1 MSIKL
6 YDLKK
11 TRSLDD
17 RRPWS
22 PNTWKTRYLLNI
34 KGLDY
39 STEYLHFLDIPETIG
54 KLVPDTPKA
63 TVPCITD
70 VDGRTIQ
77 DSRVIALYLE
87 EKYPTPS
94 IFQGGQGI
102 HFFFEDW
109 AAENIGHKPFLAS
122 LPAMYSSLDEES
134 QMHLRKGREFMFA
147 TTLEDFAGNPKEHIA
162 ALNKA
167 LEPIAKILSKYS
179 FLTGDQVGWSDIV
192 LASQLVC
199 LKKTHPEMLT
209 EEVLGTD
216 HHLKAWWERM
226 ENYANEDN

>member
-1 MSIKL
+1 MIL
-6 YDLKK
+6 TIHVCALQ
-11 TRSLDD
+11 
-17 RRPWS
+17 
-22 PNTWKTRYLLNI
+22 
-34 KGLDY
+34 GLDY
-39 STEYLHFLDIPETIG
+39 TTEYLHFLEIPETIG

-109 AAENIGHKPFLAS
+109 SSTNISSKPFLAS
-122 LPAMYSSLDEES
+122 LPAMYKSLDEES
-134 QMHLRKGREFMFA
+134 QAHLRKGREFMFA
-147 TTLEDFAGNPKEHIA
+147 TSLQDFAGNPEEHIL

-167 LEPIAKILSKYS
+167 LEPIVKIVSQYD

-199 LKKTHPEMLT
+199 LKVTHPDMLA
-209 EEVLGTD
+209 EKVMNNND
-216 HHLKAWWERM
+216 HLKAWWERM
-226 ENYANEDN
+226 ERYANEDN